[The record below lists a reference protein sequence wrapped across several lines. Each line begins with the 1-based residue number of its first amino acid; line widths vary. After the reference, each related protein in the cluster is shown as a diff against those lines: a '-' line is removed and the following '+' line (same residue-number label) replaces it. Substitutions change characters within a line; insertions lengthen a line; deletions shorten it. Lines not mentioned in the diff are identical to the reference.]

1 MKLFDS
7 EDLPKSREELKV
19 RLMLGEKDCPTAA
32 AAAAAALASSSVS
45 QSVRLGSAQSLK
57 GVNSGSSVV
66 VVVGG
71 ENGKEGR
78 RWAGRGLV

>member
-19 RLMLGEKDCPTAA
+19 RLMLGEKDCLTAA
-32 AAAAAALASSSVS
+32 WRLRPSVS

-57 GVNSGSSVV
+57 GVNSGSSV
-66 VVVGG
+66 GG
-71 ENGKEGR
+71 GGGNGGRENGKERGW
-78 RWAGRGLV
+78 RWFKE